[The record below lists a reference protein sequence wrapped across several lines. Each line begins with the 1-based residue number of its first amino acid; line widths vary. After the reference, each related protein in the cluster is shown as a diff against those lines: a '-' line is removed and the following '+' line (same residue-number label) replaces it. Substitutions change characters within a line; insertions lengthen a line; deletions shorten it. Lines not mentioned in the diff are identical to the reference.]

1 MTDKC
6 PDNERTLRHR
16 LHIGTAQT
24 MKRVKGQFV
33 PPARALFLRLVSQ
46 TSPTLP
52 PALTHL
58 CPHQHPGPL
67 SPYLC
72 HIKSSMHAHKYQCYR
87 HTHILSLP
95 SCWCTWAGCCHR
107 IGNWRTA
114 GCVTITW
121 IICLWKSV
129 RSGQKREKRLHRQSE
144 KGVNVFARERKK
156 GREEETKADYYSR
169 ET

>member
-33 PPARALFLRLVSQ
+33 PLARALFLRLVSQ

-87 HTHILSLP
+87 HLPLSHTYRHTGTHTFLAFPAAGAPGLAAVIAVVTGVQLAVSLSP
-95 SCWCTWAGCCHR
+95 GSSA
-107 IGNWRTA
+107 
-114 GCVTITW
+114 
-121 IICLWKSV
+121 
-129 RSGQKREKRLHRQSE
+129 SE
-144 KGVNVFARERKK
+144 RA
-156 GREEETKADYYSR
+156 
-169 ET
+169 